1 MKKLEKNIE
10 KLVARL
16 PFVDDGNA
24 KMKKVVGMTAAITAL
39 TLAVIPYEIK
49 VQKGKGVDIKCLVP
63 RVSYEKGVG
72 GNGQKYHQIR
82 IRWFSYD

>member
-1 MKKLEKNIE
+1 MKNLEKNID
-10 KLVARL
+10 KLVGLL
-16 PFVDDGNA
+16 PFVEDRNA
-24 KMKKVVGMTAAITAL
+24 KMKKVVGITAAITAL

-63 RVSYEKGVG
+63 RISYEKGVG

-82 IRWFSYD
+82 IRWFSFD